1 MRPLRAMIAL
11 KWPFPANASFL
22 EDNAMGPFPHDAPPA
37 KISKANP
44 AGTDGFEFVE
54 FAHPEP
60 EKLAE
65 LFTRMGYVPVAK
77 HRTKNITVWRQGDI
91 NYVVNAEP
99 GSHSMKFVDKHG
111 PCAASMAWR
120 VVDAKHAFDHAVA
133 KGATPYEGTDK
144 ALDVPAIVGIG
155 GSLLYFIEVYG
166 DKGSAYDAEF
176 GWLGACDPKPE
187 GVGFYYLD
195 HLTHNVYRGNMDKW
209 WDFYRDL
216 FGFKQIHFF
225 DIDGKITGLVS
236 RAITSPCGKI
246 RIPLNESKDETS
258 QIAEYLKRYNGE
270 GIQHIAVGTDEIYGA
285 TDRLA
290 ANGLKFMP
298 GPPETYY
305 DMSHARVNG
314 HDEPIERMK
323 KHGILID
330 GEGVVDGGTTK
341 ILLQI
346 FSKTVIG
353 PIFFEFIQ
361 RKGDEGFGEGNFRAL
376 FESIEQ
382 DQIRRGVLKVDG
394 KAA

>member
-1 MRPLRAMIAL
+1 
-11 KWPFPANASFL
+11 
-22 EDNAMGPFPHDAPPA
+22 MGPFPHDAPPA
-37 KISKANP
+37 TISKTNP

-54 FAHPEP
+54 FAHAEP

-77 HRTKNITVWRQGDI
+77 HRSKDITVWRQGDI

-99 GSHSMKFVDKHG
+99 GSHAMKFVDKHG

-120 VVDAKHAFDHAVA
+120 VVDARHAFDHAVA
-133 KGATPYEGTDK
+133 KGATPYEGNDK
-144 ALDVPAIVGIG
+144 TLDVPAIVGIG
-155 GSLLYFIEVYG
+155 GSLLYFIETYG
-166 DKGSAYDAEF
+166 EKGSAYDAEF
-176 GWLGACDPKPE
+176 DWLGERDPRPE

-195 HLTHNVYRGNMDKW
+195 HLTHNVYRGQMDKW

-258 QIAEYLKRYNGE
+258 QIAEYLKKYNGE
-270 GIQHIAVGTDEIYGA
+270 GIQHIAVGTDDIYGA

-305 DMSHARVNG
+305 DMSYARVNG
-314 HDEPIERMK
+314 HEEPIERMK
-323 KHGILID
+323 NHGILID

-346 FSKTVIG
+346 FSRTVIG

-382 DQIRRGVLKVDG
+382 DQIKRGVLKVQ
-394 KAA
+394 AAE